1 MVYHNIILQSK
12 KVKIDITFST
22 IVPLKLGVRM
32 SVDCVNN
39 PISDYKF
46 SLPDFTSKAEHNSI
60 LKTTHSIID
69 YKLLLNIT
77 DHQIKFIAKELSAD
91 ITSDTVWATVRR
103 QHLAA

>member
-1 MVYHNIILQSK
+1 
-12 KVKIDITFST
+12 
-22 IVPLKLGVRM
+22 M

-77 DHQIKFIAKELSAD
+77 DRQIKFIAEELSAD

-103 QHLAA
+103 SVARDGLDDDLLHIHKLYGKNRYR